1 MLPLLA
7 ALPFM
12 YAPKVLEGDTQPW
25 VLMGALFALF
35 SFRTRRFVRPDDG
48 ILIGLASLS
57 FLAYAARSELGLE
70 TIRNAYTQITFIVLW
85 VVSRRE
91 RGDFFPAAI
100 RLTIVVWLGVG
111 LYQYFSI
118 AFGLPIEISGRYVEG
133 RSGVPSL
140 TSEPSTYGSLSM
152 IHMMY
157 LLSERKARNN
167 LFIAAAAASVVLSG
181 SLLALVLLVFPLM
194 KLKMRWRVAAALGLA
209 LLVVGDGMFTD
220 AGLTAR
226 LSSIAA
232 DGSGLAASLLDPSLN
247 LRFGH
252 VYFTLFENL
261 SSSLWLTSPVDFMEQ
276 YNRFA
281 ADSGVF
287 IETGSNFILSA
298 AGELIYGSGI
308 AGALLLFFVIRK
320 ARAESSTPGRKL
332 EKTAFII
339 ACMLNP
345 ISLSNAFLII
355 YAQQKD

>member
-1 MLPLLA
+1 
-7 ALPFM
+7 
-12 YAPKVLEGDTQPW
+12 
-25 VLMGALFALF
+25 
-35 SFRTRRFVRPDDG
+35 
-48 ILIGLASLS
+48 
-57 FLAYAARSELGLE
+57 
-70 TIRNAYTQITFIVLW
+70 
-85 VVSRRE
+85 
-91 RGDFFPAAI
+91 
-100 RLTIVVWLGVG
+100 
-111 LYQYFSI
+111 
-118 AFGLPIEISGRYVEG
+118 
-133 RSGVPSL
+133 
-140 TSEPSTYGSLSM
+140 
-152 IHMMY
+152 
-157 LLSERKARNN
+157 
-167 LFIAAAAASVVLSG
+167 
-181 SLLALVLLVFPLM
+181 
-194 KLKMRWRVAAALGLA
+194 
-209 LLVVGDGMFTD
+209 MFTD